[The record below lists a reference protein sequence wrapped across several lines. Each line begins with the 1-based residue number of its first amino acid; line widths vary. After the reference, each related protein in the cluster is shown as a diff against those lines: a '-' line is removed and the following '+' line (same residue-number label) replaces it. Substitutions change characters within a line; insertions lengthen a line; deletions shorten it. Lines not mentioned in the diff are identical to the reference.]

1 MDSKDQR
8 ILRKL
13 RDHAAAILRYCEDC
27 TSLSGFEADSMRVEA
42 TVFNLMQI
50 GELAKT
56 SLSETAKTAISD
68 IPWK

>member
-50 GELAKT
+50 GNWQRHL
-56 SLSETAKTAISD
+56 
-68 IPWK
+68 